1 MFCVGFSQDSKA
13 EPVYCRGIR
22 AGTNIGS
29 MSNQTGVPGD
39 KFSPVEAC
47 RMVSTNPAR
56 CLGIA
61 DQTGRLAEGFT
72 ADIAVLA
79 NDQLTVRKTFV
90 EGICVYEQN

>member
-1 MFCVGFSQDSKA
+1 
-13 EPVYCRGIR
+13 
-22 AGTNIGS
+22 
-29 MSNQTGVPGD
+29 
-39 KFSPVEAC
+39 
-47 RMVSTNPAR
+47 
-56 CLGIA
+56 LGIA